1 MQSNPILAIT
11 EAVLK
16 SILQEIGP
24 KNFAIALHNA
34 SVHGDVFKENF
45 DEHLVPVETPKT
57 YEASTNKPLLLLYIR
72 QQYPNDKVLKA
83 LVESL

>member
-1 MQSNPILAIT
+1 MQSNPIQAIT

-34 SVHGDVFKENF
+34 SVHGDVFEENF
-45 DEHLVPVETPKT
+45 SEYLDDEDAFLKKW
-57 YEASTNKPLLLLYIR
+57 YEGLDILNQASK
-72 QQYPNDKVLKA
+72 
-83 LVESL
+83 

>member
-1 MQSNPILAIT
+1 MQTNPTLAIT

-34 SVHGDVFKENF
+34 SVHGDVFNENF
-45 DEHLVPVETPKT
+45 FEYLDDDDIFLTRW
-57 YEASTNKPLLLLYIR
+57 YEGIDQLNKAS
-72 QQYPNDKVLKA
+72 
-83 LVESL
+83 S

>member
-1 MQSNPILAIT
+1 MQTNPTLTIT

-34 SVHGDVFKENF
+34 SVHGDVFNENF
-45 DEHLVPVETPKT
+45 FEYLDDDDIFLTRW
-57 YEASTNKPLLLLYIR
+57 YEGIDQLNKAS
-72 QQYPNDKVLKA
+72 
-83 LVESL
+83 S

>member
-1 MQSNPILAIT
+1 MQTNPTLAIT

-24 KNFAIALHNA
+24 KNFAIVLHNA

-45 DEHLVPVETPKT
+45 SEHLDDDDMFFDDDDMFLTSW
-57 YEASTNKPLLLLYIR
+57 YEGIDQLNKASK
-72 QQYPNDKVLKA
+72 
-83 LVESL
+83 

>member
-1 MQSNPILAIT
+1 MQTNPTLAIT
-11 EAVLK
+11 EAILK

-45 DEHLVPVETPKT
+45 SDFLGDEDYFLNQW
-57 YEASTNKPLLLLYIR
+57 YEGIDQLNKASK
-72 QQYPNDKVLKA
+72 
-83 LVESL
+83 

>member
-1 MQSNPILAIT
+1 MQSNPTLAIT

-34 SVHGDVFKENF
+34 SVHGDVFNENF
-45 DEHLVPVETPKT
+45 SEYLDDDDIFLTRW
-57 YEASTNKPLLLLYIR
+57 YEGIDQLNKAS
-72 QQYPNDKVLKA
+72 
-83 LVESL
+83 S

>member
-34 SVHGDVFKENF
+34 SVHGDVFNENF
-45 DEHLVPVETPKT
+45 FEYLDDDDIFLKT
-57 YEASTNKPLLLLYIR
+57 WYEGIDLLR
-72 QQYPNDKVLKA
+72 KA
-83 LVESL
+83 AK